1 MSNSIKKNYLYN
13 LAYQVLAI
21 IVPFVTTPYVSRVL
35 GAQGIGD
42 YSYTYGI
49 VTYFGIFAVTGTAT
63 YGMRE
68 IAKLQHNDA
77 LRSNKFWEIFTFRLF
92 CTLVVTAAYLFFLLN
107 FMPEYRILYLINL
120 LTVVSWVLD
129 VSWYFQGI
137 EDFKVTAVRNS
148 LVKILGTILIFILV
162 RTENDVWL
170 YTLIFCITA
179 VLGNVSMWPFLAK
192 GIKKP
197 CLSLKAVFSNT
208 RPIMGLFA
216 PVIAIQ
222 IYTVL
227 NKTML
232 GSLYDIESVGYY
244 TQADKVI
251 QMVLVVLSSLMAVL
265 LPRITLMFKER
276 RHEEVNGYFRA
287 ANDYVFML
295 ALPCIVMCIG
305 VSEDFVP
312 LFFGPGYESVAG
324 LMNLLSP
331 LFVILSL
338 GQMFGNFLIASDNQG
353 RYTIAVTAAA
363 AVNFLLNILL
373 IPLAGATGAAVAT
386 ICAEAVST
394 GLQAWY
400 IRDLVDLRYIAVACA
415 RYAVPSVLM
424 GGAILLV
431 HLTGLSSIFD
441 MLACIVIGI
450 AVYGAFLLVKRDV
463 FLIRL
468 LKRL

>member
-1 MSNSIKKNYLYN
+1 MSKSIKKNYLYN

-21 IVPFVTTPYVSRVL
+21 IVPFITTPYVSRVL

-49 VTYFGIFAVTGTAT
+49 VTYFGIFAMTGTAT

-68 IAKLQHNDA
+68 IAKLQHDDVK
-77 LRSNKFWEIFTFRLF
+77 RSEKFWEIFTFRLV
-92 CTLVVTAAYLFFLLN
+92 CTIAVTFAYVFFLLN
-107 FMPEYRILYLINL
+107 FMPEYRVLYLINL
-120 LTVVSWVLD
+120 LTVFSWALD
-129 VSWYFQGI
+129 VSWYFQGV

-148 LVKILGTILIFILV
+148 LVKILGTILIFVLV
-162 RTENDVWL
+162 RTESDVWL
-170 YTLIFCITA
+170 YTLIFCATA
-179 VLGNVSMWPFLAK
+179 VVGNISMWPFLTK
-192 GIKKP
+192 DIKRP
-197 CLSLKAVFSNT
+197 HLSARAVLSNT
-208 RPIMGLFA
+208 KPITGLFA

-244 TQADKVI
+244 TQADKII

-265 LPRITLMFKER
+265 LPRITLMLKER
-276 RHEEVNGYFRA
+276 RYEEVNGYFCT

-295 ALPCIVMCIG
+295 ALPCIVMCFG

-312 LFFGPGYESVAG
+312 LFFGPGYEPVVW

-353 RYTIAVTAAA
+353 QYTVAVTIAAV
-363 AVNFLLNILL
+363 VNFLLNMLL
-373 IPLAGATGAAVAT
+373 IPFAGAAGTAVAT
-386 ICAEAVST
+386 LCAEVVST
-394 GLQAWY
+394 GIQAWY
-400 IRDLVDLRYIAVACA
+400 VRKLVSLRYIAVAFA
-415 RYAVPSVLM
+415 RYAVPSALM
-424 GGAILLV
+424 AVVILLV
-431 HLTGLSSIFD
+431 HTIGLPSVVD
-441 MLACIVIGI
+441 MLVCIVAGI
-450 AVYGAFLLVKRDV
+450 AVYGAYL
-463 FLIRL
+463 LIRRDTFL
-468 LKRL
+468 MRLFKRS

>member
-1 MSNSIKKNYLYN
+1 MANSIKKNYLYN

-21 IVPFVTTPYVSRVL
+21 IVPFITTPYVSRVL

-49 VTYFGIFAVTGTAT
+49 VTYFGIFAMTGTAT

-68 IAKLQHNDA
+68 IAKLQHDNA
-77 LRSNKFWEIFTFRLF
+77 SRSNKFWEIFAFRLI
-92 CTLVVTAAYLFFLLN
+92 CTLVVTVAYIIFLFN
-107 FMPEYRILYLINL
+107 FMLEYRDLYLINL
-120 LTVVSWVLD
+120 LTVLSWILD
-129 VSWYFQGI
+129 VSWYFQGT
-137 EDFKVTAVRNS
+137 ENFKVTAVRNS
-148 LVKILGTILIFILV
+148 LVKILGTILIFVLV
-162 RTENDVWL
+162 RSENDVWL
-170 YTLIFCITA
+170 YTLIFCFTA
-179 VLGNVSMWPFLAK
+179 LLGNISMWPFLV
-192 GIKKP
+192 GDIERP
-197 CLSLKAVFSNT
+197 RLSVRAVLANT
-208 RPIMGLFA
+208 KPIMGLFA

-244 TQADKVI
+244 TQADKII

-265 LPRITLMFKER
+265 LPRITLMFKEH
-276 RHEEVNGYFRA
+276 RHEEVDGYFRT

-305 VSEDFVP
+305 VSRDFVP
-312 LFFGPGYESVAG
+312 LFFGPGYEPVAG

-353 RYTIAVTAAA
+353 KYTIAVTAAA
-363 AVNFLLNILL
+363 VVNFFLNILL
-373 IPLAGATGAAVAT
+373 IPFAGAAGTAVAAL
-386 ICAEAVST
+386 CAEGVST

-400 IRDLVDLRYIAVACA
+400 IRKLVSLNYIVIAFTRYAIPSCCMGIAV
-415 RYAVPSVLM
+415 LLIH
-424 GGAILLV
+424 AI
-431 HLTGLSSIFD
+431 GLPAIVD
-441 MLACIVIGI
+441 MFACIVVGV
-450 AVYGAFLLVKRDV
+450 AVYGVYLFIRRDAFLMK
-463 FLIRL
+463 L
-468 LKRL
+468 LEKF